1 VTAIT
6 EFSNLGVKI
15 ALAISVSQIPAA
27 ETDRQIP
34 FVVPF
39 GDFCLPGHRRL
50 RCHIRSEKAGDGPGT
65 PIVFDICVIAITSS
79 GWPRCEPFHTVARPI
94 G

>member
-1 VTAIT
+1 VIAIT
-6 EFSNLGVKI
+6 ELSNLGVKI
-15 ALAISVSQIPAA
+15 ASAISVGQIRAA
-27 ETDRQIP
+27 ETDREIP
-34 FVVPF
+34 FIVPF
-39 GDFCLPGHRRL
+39 SDFLPGHRRL
-50 RCHIRSEKAGDGPGT
+50 RCHIRSEKAGDGQGT